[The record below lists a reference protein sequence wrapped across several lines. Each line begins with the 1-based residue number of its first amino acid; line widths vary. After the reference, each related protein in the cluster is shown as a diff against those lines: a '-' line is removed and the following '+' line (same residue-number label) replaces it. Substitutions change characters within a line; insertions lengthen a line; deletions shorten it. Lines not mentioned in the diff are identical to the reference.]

1 MMRLSWNIS
10 ESQSAPRHLAIS
22 LQPALTGADPV
33 CCREYLGW
41 WTELCSTDPSQIAHF
56 SNVIFV
62 NSVTWALGVAIL
74 GRQAAVLLISYFTV
88 FTPSNWPPVY
98 LCVGSSPFSSRMPSI
113 WNERS
118 GIVPG
123 KSSVADGEKTI
134 YTHTAVQYYFMKNEI
149 LKFMNEN
156 LWASAWK
163 SVHTKTCS
171 VGCARTSV
179 NCLIFIIVPENT
191 TLSWAVP
198 IEKKKPKKHTLY
210 CCTCTHVDHSYLAH
224 PADQCSVRKMS
235 REIKR
240 LFLYKTSCHSSWK
253 KPKTK

>member
-88 FTPSNWPPVY
+88 FSLSNWPPVY

-134 YTHTAVQYYFMKNEI
+134 YTHTAVQYYFMKNEKHPFAI
-149 LKFMNEN
+149 SFTHDIAFNVWYIFECASSEVSRLSRWFMSISLKICAHQN
-156 LWASAWK
+156 LQ
-163 SVHTKTCS
+163 C
-171 VGCARTSV
+171 R
-179 NCLIFIIVPENT
+179 L
-191 TLSWAVP
+191 
-198 IEKKKPKKHTLY
+198 
-210 CCTCTHVDHSYLAH
+210 CTDIC
-224 PADQCSVRKMS
+224 
-235 REIKR
+235 
-240 LFLYKTSCHSSWK
+240 
-253 KPKTK
+253 